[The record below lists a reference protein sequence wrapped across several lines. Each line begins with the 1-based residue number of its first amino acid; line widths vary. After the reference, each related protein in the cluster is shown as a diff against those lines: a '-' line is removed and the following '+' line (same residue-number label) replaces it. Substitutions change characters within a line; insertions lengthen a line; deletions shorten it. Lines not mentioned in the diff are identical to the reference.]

1 MAVISKPAFCND
13 SSLWEVKRVFS
24 RLIVTKAKGPD
35 NLSPR
40 VLQEC
45 AEELAGVIQCIFNRS
60 VKFGKIPDL
69 WKTGRI
75 APVP

>member
-24 RLIVTKAKGPD
+24 RLIVTMAKGPD

-40 VLQEC
+40 VLKER
-45 AEELAGVIQCIFNRS
+45 AKDLADIFQ
-60 VKFGKIPDL
+60 
-69 WKTGRI
+69 
-75 APVP
+75 